1 MNGFFT
7 LIEQLVSLTAPTI
20 VVLQNLLG
28 VTLLPV
34 VNDGRPWHSYECHL
48 TTGLISHVDYRVP
61 SQDAAQKSP
70 FLVLSLRNEPINLS
84 DFRKRYGLGQPSDIS
99 VHHPHFIG
107 HTFNINSRP
116 VRIKADSKTDAVIS
130 ISIDYSDQVD
140 KKDGVQ

>member
-7 LIEQLVSLTAPTI
+7 LIVQLLSLTTPTI

-48 TTGLISHVDYRVP
+48 TTGLISRVDYRVP
-61 SQDAAQKSP
+61 SPDAAQKSS
-70 FLVLSLRNEPINLS
+70 FLVLRAGNELINLS
-84 DFRKRYGLGQPSDIS
+84 DFRKRYGLDQPSDIS

-107 HTFNINSRP
+107 YTFNIKSRP